1 MGGRNPLLKHLI
13 VLALLWAGIEG
24 AAGQPVDVTGSVV
37 IVRQGVP
44 QRGKPDYSGAV
55 VWLKPAGSADH
66 SAAHSSARPQ
76 FEIRQLHK
84 KFEPHLL
91 AVPLGSVV
99 SFPNLDPFFH
109 NVFSLYD
116 GNRFDLGLYEA
127 GASHSVRFERTGI
140 SFIFCNIHP
149 EMSAVVVVVEGPYA
163 ISNAGGQVS
172 IPSVVP
178 GRYSLYA
185 WHERGGKGFQGFP
198 IEVDITRENPALPQI
213 SLSESGELLGPHKN
227 KYGADYDTTSPART
241 YK

>member
-1 MGGRNPLLKHLI
+1 LC
-13 VLALLWAGIEG
+13 
-24 AAGQPVDVTGSVV
+24 AAASVAAAQPVDVSGAVT
-37 IVRQGVP
+37 IVRKGAP
-44 QRGKPDYSGAV
+44 QHGKPDYSGAV
-55 VWLKPAGSADH
+55 VWLKPAGPADH
-66 SAAHSSARPQ
+66 SSHASARPQ

-91 AVPLGSVV
+91 AVPVGSVV

-127 GASHSVRFERTGI
+127 GASHSVRFDRPGI

-163 ISNAGGQVS
+163 ISNAAGQVS
-172 IPSVVP
+172 IPSVLP

-185 WHERGGKGFQGFP
+185 WHERVRKGFEGFP
-198 IEVDITRENPALPQI
+198 IEVEISRENPVLPHI
-213 SLSESGELLGPHKN
+213 SLTDSGELLPPHKN
-227 KYGADYDTTSPART
+227 KYGADYDPAPAKKT

>member
-1 MGGRNPLLKHLI
+1 MRGSRERRGPAGGRL
-13 VLALLWAGIEG
+13 G
-24 AAGQPVDVTGSVV
+24 TVV
-37 IVRQGVP
+37 IVRKGVP
-44 QRGKPDYSGAV
+44 QHGKADYSGAV
-55 VWLKPAGSADH
+55 VWLKPAGPADH
-66 SAAHSSARPQ
+66 AAMHSSARPQ

-84 KFEPHLL
+84 KFEPHIL
-91 AVPLGSVV
+91 AVPAGSVV

-127 GASHSVRFERTGI
+127 GGSHSVRFDRPGI
-140 SFIFCNIHP
+140 CFIFCNIHP

-163 ISNAGGQVS
+163 ISNAAGQVS

-185 WHERGGKGFQGFP
+185 WHERGKKGFEGFP
-198 IEVDITRENPALPQI
+198 IEVEISRGFPVLPPISITG
-213 SLSESGELLGPHKN
+213 SDDLLGPHKN
-227 KYGADYDTTSPART
+227 KYGADYDVPSPTRT